1 MILDTRFLYLISEL
15 VYKRFN
21 LIYGRNRV
29 SRVETVPAVAVSVY
43 ELKASPTQTPAPVML
58 VLIYCH
64 QGLLVKTVFTICWL
78 CVRTCP
84 AFFWWLYWLCL
95 DYTSDADVDGWVWT
109 MGCLTSGVLLRR
121 VPVHYILILT
131 LTVLVAGKI

>member
-1 MILDTRFLYLISEL
+1 MILDTRLFYLISEL

-29 SRVETVPAVAVSVY
+29 SRVETVPVVAVSVY

-64 QGLLVKTVFTICWL
+64 QGLLVKTVFTIC
-78 CVRTCP
+78 
-84 AFFWWLYWLCL
+84 
-95 DYTSDADVDGWVWT
+95 
-109 MGCLTSGVLLRR
+109 
-121 VPVHYILILT
+121 
-131 LTVLVAGKI
+131 